1 MKLWSY
7 IKDAMLENHSQI
19 ICEGEAEMTY
29 EEVVIYAELFSKK
42 LCGLK
47 SCAILCG
54 SEMAGAIALLSC
66 FAAGVTAVPLS
77 VRYGRAHS
85 DKILDEIDPNAIISD
100 IDGELTVIRISDS
113 TYKVPQKH
121 PALIMCTSGTT
132 GRPKGVMLSEDNIL
146 ANVDSIADYFKIDQ
160 SDSILISRPLY
171 HCAVITGEF
180 ILSLING
187 ARICFY
193 SEKLNPKALLDIISE
208 KKITVF
214 CGTPTLLEM
223 MARYMR
229 AKAECPLKKIG
240 ISGESMSTSSA
251 GKIAA
256 VFDGAEIYYM
266 YGLTEASPRVCFLPP
281 YLFLKYPYSVGYP
294 IKSVDIKVIKPDGAE
309 ADRFEEGVLWVKGP
323 NVMLGYYN
331 DPDKTAQVIK
341 NGWLCTGDI
350 ATVDEYGMTIIRGR
364 SDDLIIRA
372 GINIYP
378 HDVEST
384 LKADKRVKE
393 ALVYRI
399 DNPIS
404 GAALG
409 LKISGDFDST
419 DDVRKMCLD
428 RLPSFQ
434 MPSKIEL
441 VDELPKNGT
450 GKIIRRVENA

>member
-1 MKLWSY
+1 M
-7 IKDAMLENHSQI
+7 
-19 ICEGEAEMTY
+19 
-29 EEVVIYAELFSKK
+29 
-42 LCGLK
+42 
-47 SCAILCG
+47 
-54 SEMAGAIALLSC
+54 
-66 FAAGVTAVPLS
+66 
-77 VRYGRAHS
+77 
-85 DKILDEIDPNAIISD
+85 
-100 IDGELTVIRISDS
+100 
-113 TYKVPQKH
+113 
-121 PALIMCTSGTT
+121 
-132 GRPKGVMLSEDNIL
+132 
-146 ANVDSIADYFKIDQ
+146 
-160 SDSILISRPLY
+160 
-171 HCAVITGEF
+171 
-180 ILSLING
+180 
-187 ARICFY
+187 
-193 SEKLNPKALLDIISE
+193 
-208 KKITVF
+208 
-214 CGTPTLLEM
+214 
-223 MARYMR
+223 
-229 AKAECPLKKIG
+229 
-240 ISGESMSTSSA
+240 
-251 GKIAA
+251 
-256 VFDGAEIYYM
+256 
-266 YGLTEASPRVCFLPP
+266 
-281 YLFLKYPYSVGYP
+281 
-294 IKSVDIKVIKPDGAE
+294 DIKVIKPDGAE
-309 ADRFEEGVLWVKGP
+309 ADRFEEGILWVKGP

-341 NGWLCTGDI
+341 DGWLCTGDI